1 MWLQNVT
8 IGRRLALVLSVI
20 LGLSLLSGIASVL
33 MLRDLG
39 REVSTMVED
48 QLKTERAGEAWLN
61 NTTAGVQR
69 AAAIAKSSDP
79 SLVAYFA
86 PASAKAIAETNDLQK
101 VIEAA
106 MDTEQEKA
114 EFAKVTE
121 LRKAYLAAREQVS
134 QLKKAGDVE
143 GAAKLFTEQFEP
155 TSAAYL
161 AGVQNLVGMQRQT
174 FDASAERVQ
183 ALRVRATTVLVV
195 VGLLSVV
202 IGAALAW
209 QLARSI
215 TVPLREAEVAAQAVA
230 RMDLSQAARRHYAS
244 DETGRLMQAIDAMRE
259 ALRTTVHEVRRA
271 VDSIS
276 TASTQIATGNQDL
289 SARTEQTASNLEE
302 TASAMEQL
310 TSTVRNSADAAAQA
324 NQLATSAA
332 DVAQRGGAVV
342 GEVVATMTEIHQSS
356 QKIAD
361 IIGVIDG
368 IAFQTN
374 ILALNA
380 AVEAARAGEQ
390 GRGFAVVASEVRTLA
405 QRSANAAKDIKGLIG
420 ESADKAREGAELVN
434 SAVHAMS
441 LIRESAQ
448 NVASILD
455 ATKTAAAEQS
465 AGIQQVNTA
474 VSQLDEMTQQNA
486 ALVEESTAAATSL
499 KDQAQRLSASV
510 SMFRLDS
517 NAPLALA
524 APVAAPVRAAAAPV
538 HQYKARP
545 TIAKKPTTRPLST
558 TPKKASAP
566 AARVEP
572 AMTAAEP
579 AAKPEA
585 APEAKAAKP
594 AAPKPAPKPVAKP
607 LPSAAAQ
614 PAARGAGND
623 DDWEE
628 F

>member
-8 IGRRLALVLSVI
+8 IGRRLTLVLSVI

-33 MLRDLG
+33 MLQDLG
-39 REVSTMVED
+39 REVSTMVDD
-48 QLKTERAGEAWLN
+48 QLRVERAGEAWLN

-101 VIEAA
+101 VIESA
-106 MDTEQEKA
+106 MDTEQEKTA
-114 EFAKVTE
+114 FGKVTE

-134 QLKKAGDVE
+134 QLKKSGDVE
-143 GAAKLFTEQFEP
+143 GAARLFAEQFEP

-161 AGVQNLVGMQRQT
+161 AGVQTLVGLQRQT
-174 FDASAERVQ
+174 FDASAARVQ

-195 VGLLSVV
+195 VGMLSVV

-209 QLARSI
+209 QLTRSI

-259 ALRTTVHEVRRA
+259 ALRKTVHEVRRA

-276 TASTQIATGNQDL
+276 TASSQIATGNQDL
-289 SARTEQTASNLEE
+289 SARTEQAASNLEE

-342 GEVVATMTEIHQSS
+342 GEVVATMTDIHHSS

-390 GRGFAVVASEVRTLA
+390 GRGFAVVASEVRALA
-405 QRSANAAKDIKGLIG
+405 GRSAEAAKEIK
-420 ESADKAREGAELVN
+420 
-434 SAVHAMS
+434 S
-441 LIRESAQ
+441 LITASVEKVEQGTSLVDQAGSTMTEVVSSIRRVTDIMGEISA
-448 NVASILD
+448 ASN
-455 ATKTAAAEQS
+455 EQS
-465 AGIQQVNTA
+465 LG
-474 VSQLDEMTQQNA
+474 VSQVGEAIGSMDQTTQQNA
-486 ALVEESTAAATSL
+486 ALVEE
-499 KDQAQRLSASV
+499 
-510 SMFRLDS
+510 M
-517 NAPLALA
+517 
-524 APVAAPVRAAAAPV
+524 AAAASSLKQQAQELV
-538 HQYKARP
+538 QTVAVFKLADGHQAPSKMQVRSP
-545 TIAKKPTTRPLST
+545 TSSTKPFAGPERRESAI
-558 TPKKASAP
+558 PKGA
-566 AARVEP
+566 AAR
-572 AMTAAEP
+572 AH
-579 AAKPEA
+579 
-585 APEAKAAKP
+585 AP
-594 AAPKPAPKPVAKP
+594 APKPAAM
-607 LPSAAAQ
+607 AAAQ
-614 PAARGAGND
+614 LVSAKPTPKAAAAAE
-623 DDWEE
+623 DDWET